1 MADTISKKKIY
12 SGIDIFKLISAF
24 LILLLHCVETTDYF
38 PCEVKFVI
46 TRFAVPFFF
55 IASGF
60 FFYSGLDHS
69 ENKQSY
75 FWKYEKN
82 IAKLYLVWALIIY
95 LPFEIVSYIKMN
107 PGASP
112 IKIVLLLFR
121 RFFVIGAG
129 PYWYLLA
136 LMLSAACLF
145 IIYKIKKDRLLYFL
159 IVFGLILE
167 VLYSCFNGLLGNV
180 FPINWFYKATY
191 FVFSWEFNFI
201 MYGIPFMG
209 IGYLISK
216 HGLTLSVKAST
227 IVFISATLLRV
238 FEYNTP
244 YIFPG
249 DFWKNNQI
257 SIAFIFQ
264 AVAFFM
270 LAKELN
276 INIRKETSL
285 TIRQL
290 SSFIYFLHAIV
301 LYDILNPLLA
311 QITDWPIYS
320 GWFIPIK
327 MVMVLIPC
335 CVLFTVIKKINN
347 KHLNLLING

>member
-60 FFYSGLDHS
+60 FFYRGLDHS

-121 RFFVIGAG
+121 RFFVI
-129 PYWYLLA
+129 
-136 LMLSAACLF
+136 
-145 IIYKIKKDRLLYFL
+145 
-159 IVFGLILE
+159 
-167 VLYSCFNGLLGNV
+167 
-180 FPINWFYKATY
+180 
-191 FVFSWEFNFI
+191 
-201 MYGIPFMG
+201 
-209 IGYLISK
+209 
-216 HGLTLSVKAST
+216 
-227 IVFISATLLRV
+227 
-238 FEYNTP
+238 
-244 YIFPG
+244 
-249 DFWKNNQI
+249 
-257 SIAFIFQ
+257 
-264 AVAFFM
+264 
-270 LAKELN
+270 
-276 INIRKETSL
+276 
-285 TIRQL
+285 
-290 SSFIYFLHAIV
+290 
-301 LYDILNPLLA
+301 
-311 QITDWPIYS
+311 
-320 GWFIPIK
+320 
-327 MVMVLIPC
+327 
-335 CVLFTVIKKINN
+335 
-347 KHLNLLING
+347 